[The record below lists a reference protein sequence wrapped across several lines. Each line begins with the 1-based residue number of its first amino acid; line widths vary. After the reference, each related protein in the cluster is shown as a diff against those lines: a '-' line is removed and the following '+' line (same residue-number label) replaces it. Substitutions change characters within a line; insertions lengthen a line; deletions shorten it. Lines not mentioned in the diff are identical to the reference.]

1 MKKFSI
7 WMMTIAMLCVCT
19 LFSACTTKD
28 EASITFNKT
37 NATIY
42 LGETEN
48 NQVSILA
55 TVNNADVKKL
65 DLVYDTSY
73 ITISQTKNSDG
84 TFTITVKSL
93 IDYGTKPIAVEVKA
107 GTYASAVFYVDI
119 VLPLQRIVPKDNLY
133 VAYNGTQTVYN
144 LLDFISYEP
153 EGTVQKGVE
162 FTLVE
167 ESEQIHIA
175 GNNLVIDAGVNFN
188 DIRQIKINALSTVVQ
203 EGKSPVS
210 AELNVKV
217 IPNVE
222 LLADNINVL
231 LDYNGEK
238 APIQN
243 RTYEL
248 TIKKDNNGYTLS
260 TFIVEI
266 TIPQSLGIE
275 VDIDAE
281 NYGGLSTNILNYLS
295 YAKSCVMDT
304 TNASNIKDVYTFTFQ
319 TKSSLQGK
327 GDLRF
332 KYWYKDHKADN
343 NLSASFV
350 AKIDNEIVKKV
361 SVVATM
367 PITQINVNT
376 NCTQNPDTKI
386 YTIYNDYNN
395 TYGEAFTF
403 VALPEGTSQRT
414 LVLEKPEGSALQVY
428 NSKGNLLTFV
438 RNIYDENGTL
448 IETKYNQQEITS
460 GETIYI
466 KGGDLASE
474 SLTYY
479 SALADKED
487 LTKGTLNFNVVK
499 GTSALGFVSDTD
511 STDLKEDIVLNA
523 EINDVAVAYLLAP
536 NALATD
542 FIKNDNVYIEPVDG
556 KDNYFKVTFSALTL
570 GKQTYVIKTP
580 NGYKVTANLNV
591 IQPLERAIL
600 GIKNNS
606 QYISGIGDYSPKN
619 NDSLDLANI
628 SIEKGYSIQLNYNI
642 NPNAEIARI
651 KYSFYNTQNID
662 VYGEEI
668 QKLKD
673 IYNYNYPTLFDDISF
688 ILNNQNLMQTN
699 ILTGTATG
707 VNIIKIEIYG
717 QKVVD
722 GAITEE
728 IKFTKYLF
736 VQIYNPVKQIT
747 STAKNITLR
756 ALDQVASYYESLTT
770 KTLSLEVLSDSL
782 EKATYNKLFIDGSS
796 YDTILN
802 EDGTVEYVCSQ
813 TISRDGVG
821 AIDVVYNLTT
831 GKLTIKANKYV
842 VFDEPIK
849 ISLFAGDFVDFEVG
863 RYIYSDYAGRPIT
876 TYDITINLIETKVI
890 SDINVS
896 NLTLDEDKSDSTTK
910 VYKTIYIDT
919 SKAESV
925 TYKLYTEI
933 TPYDAFDKSLNY
945 TFTPNSGNTQAMI
958 DIADDGTITV
968 LGDQGGSGIITIEP
982 RNYREG
988 MNVRTVK
995 IPIIVTDGNSWETA
1009 YEITSLNEI
1018 KYPNKHYVLTIP
1030 TTYNLTNTLFNDLE
1044 GGFRGGLYGRR
1055 YGDTTSAKA
1064 TIYLNGVSLFN
1075 ELSSNAHIAD
1085 LNIYGDVKTVDY
1097 KDAENN
1103 NVAYTKRGFV
1113 ANYNAG
1119 LIENVKITSYISNG
1133 TYVPSLLTIGENVT
1147 MVGGIAGENVGRID
1161 NCTFAGSIN
1170 IKNNNTV
1177 VANAIANNTNG
1188 TVSNCKV
1195 ITAKYNSEANS
1206 GRLVNDGESF
1216 VNGVVGG
1223 ENITFADIDNN
1234 IIKEE
1239 NYKDYQF
1246 NGNVWIANYIDENYE
1261 GLYHSYGEE
1270 DNAYGL
1276 VFYYEAKDKTKQN
1289 NLTELNIIPFSKLFG
1304 LKNTNITTE
1313 NLKIL
1318 AYNADNSLCN
1328 FIGIDSQGIV
1338 INGIGQFILSIFS
1351 EYDYTTTYEL
1361 NVLSLYQ
1368 ASEFTLSSNGV
1379 KLDKNSQERELI
1391 FGQKYEVIS
1400 KLNNLI
1406 SIINKKGQRETIE
1419 LKQNDYELSFTI
1431 SYENAQ
1437 NEIDADKYITGKKLG
1452 SHTINMNFDWY
1463 DTTNIKVRLVSGSGA
1478 NYDALI
1484 NRLFNIADGDAGEFN
1499 VRRKNGTTAVTT
1511 DVKEGSI
1518 EPKDTFTF
1526 FATLTTDLT
1535 SDAIVAE
1542 NIEIYT
1548 ENNSS
1553 ITDKHYFDIFV
1564 EKTATGE
1571 NTYKIQL
1578 RINQERIREEGYNLL
1593 DFVARKYSVIVR
1605 AVNIDG
1611 IDKIVYDAFA
1621 TVEVTLLPQTIANI
1635 NTVLYG
1641 VTSSNTTGVNVADNE
1656 TPTSVLIPSGNGGL
1670 FVIDMFPAFASYDY
1684 IDVVATANTVSKLS
1698 FRLQDRI
1705 VDNGV
1710 ITNNYK
1716 NASNGYE
1723 PLTGQNGI
1731 RLLNNNIKDNHN
1743 IGTYYLKVF
1752 TDATFS
1758 GDTIFTITVN
1768 AYYKNSVL
1776 TAQSVFTLYMRMP
1789 EAPQISLNGETK
1801 VYALAGSPIKGI
1813 EVLVSQE
1820 QINPYARIAATDSGE
1835 SVIDGKTVSNIQL
1848 NMTEVTE
1855 NSLVGYRRYSITVVF
1870 NQDYISNLSTNS
1882 TKFKIVVTSTKISSG
1897 GEIPVSAEMYVYVV
1911 NYKPTA
1917 GDIKIFNASENKFK
1931 VTSLKYLELKL
1942 ADLIPEE
1949 IYATQEFIDS
1959 FAENYYYNNTNTE
1972 FNFGKNTM
1980 LVNGTEKTLSK
1991 AQVLASYLSYVKGN
2005 VKTPLL
2011 KINNLGEFDLVSNE
2025 YISFDIQDGKLL
2037 VKGGDYTGTTNMIME
2052 IEYKMPDGRVFTYEY
2067 SFDIINSLYTTEDLP
2082 KEIANSESFLGIVN
2096 EEEAHDYILTNDLY
2110 LYDFTTIA
2118 NTNKITSFDGNNH
2131 TIHIINYAESDNA
2144 TEFALFNN
2152 VASTTTIKN
2161 LTVNIYH
2168 LRQILVS
2175 DKVTSVNIAGFAI
2188 QNDGAIYNCEV
2199 VAYDNKAL
2207 PSMSNTYGIK
2217 INEDVES
2224 RVAGFVLT
2232 NNGSITNSRFGG
2244 TQKLAT
2250 NVEYLNDDNGKIV
2263 KRVVRESLYDLKMIT
2278 IKASGTI
2285 SGFVES
2291 NNGVIAS
2298 SFVKNINIQ
2307 NTYYKLETKV
2317 TAGFINTNNGTVA
2330 MCYAEGDFANNT
2342 DIRSTVGGL
2351 EGSGIMAGFAYTNYG
2366 TITDSYSNLSIT
2378 NSKEQVGRLGAG
2390 FIYENS
2396 ENGVIERSY
2405 SASKIISNNISQM
2418 NFAGIKDFGGYN
2430 NGGTIK
2436 TSYYYIENSTDE
2448 ISIESTLTT
2457 SINAI
2462 INIADRNEFYGFSF
2476 AESQKAG
2483 TWTISDY
2490 GRPALIS
2497 PNDIAH
2503 SVRAKYEN
2511 TTGANTSIEYYFVYC
2526 DGYELGSYNNPI
2538 IIRDAKEFNSV
2549 FGSSISTDISDNY
2562 DLSANKVYGTY
2573 RLVNNVDMLDLVPE
2587 EEQDTEYKVNLVSTK
2602 MTLSGEYTNSSH
2614 KSGSLNGNGLTI
2626 SNLAISNS
2634 STKSYEFGLFKSLEN
2649 GASISNINV
2658 ELARGGVTADHTIF
2672 VGTIAGSVVDSYANN
2687 ITIKG
2692 TSVNDYT
2699 KVIGANVT
2707 GGVFGRVVGN
2717 SKVSNCAIENVSVTS
2732 TYYTALLPTEENVPD
2747 TNTYNRANENKFAEL
2762 SISGG
2767 AFGVVDVYT
2776 TEQQDN
2782 KATFGEVDSRTP
2794 SIANISVKGGVYIE
2808 GMTAG
2813 GVAGFIGNYVIGRDL
2828 SFTIVKEGVKSGII
2842 AYNCYAGGIVGFN
2855 RGYLYQ
2861 LKAEHE
2867 QEWQKEIENNMQ
2879 AYYKADDA
2887 NRDSIDR
2894 GSLDIFASELN
2905 YKPYAI
2911 GGLVGVQQS
2920 GKISIA
2926 YSKLNVLNNNGINL
2940 GGAVGLV
2947 CKAFVPDGTSVDD
2960 ATSFTMHETYAV
2972 GDVFS
2977 SATNAHIGG
2986 IIGSSKDN
2994 GIKLTKVNALNYWG
3008 KDAFNKFKLPDEK
3021 NIHAIS
3027 DQSEGDSKTHVYSI
3041 YSINFGTT
3049 DDQKYR
3055 LYNKSDAVMRSYY
3068 EYNGVLS
3075 DNGAQIDLMFSQK
3088 EWYIEN
3094 NWSRDLTELFPHIVY
3109 VSPKNQQI
3117 IQHKEDF
3124 YKFAL
3129 YGNDPNVTFI
3139 VVDNRDYDPAKGEED
3154 LLIDCDKVNANYG
3167 LLRAKIVG
3175 ATTKNGFRNLYVP
3188 LFNEVIGNE
3197 ISTLRFYKCYSAIT
3211 QKANNEQFSYLNY
3224 SNCNF
3229 QVRTSGNIG
3238 GVAQEAIGKCS
3249 FMNITFSDSDISAGN
3264 SRNAGYLFGKHSQAD
3279 ADNVGVEIS
3288 DISIR
3293 SEKNNALNVSRTI
3306 DANGANESDGSNYGL
3321 LFGMAGKVRIKNVN
3335 IFDNANIILTPP
3347 TTQDE
3352 ETTAV
3357 FNVNAGIL
3365 AGSVASIEIS
3375 LDSVKLLSGNN
3386 GGLKVAGGNN
3396 QFKVDLNLNAGG
3408 IVGKCS
3414 DTITLTVDT
3423 ENAKNDYVN
3432 VTYAPKIDI
3441 TGTSGAHSQYIGTI
3455 SGQANKILAGNLG
3468 MFIFGKTEEASEDS
3482 ESGKVIF
3489 RQLNY
3494 SLAEKTSSNGGATNN
3509 IGGIAGTLNTITT
3522 DDTTKSGEVSES
3534 QSDKP
3539 GIIAY
3544 YGDMNAVTPTN
3555 TDDSS
3560 TQIFLNLG
3568 GIVGYVNGNSEN
3580 GAATI
3585 SNVLFDG
3592 TIGFDKTFY
3601 GEDKDALQNK
3611 IKHLYLSEG
3620 GVIGKTEGFGI
3631 TIKNTIASGEILLS
3645 NSDGDK
3651 FELLDKRMYVAGLIG
3666 YNNATTT
3673 LGTDSSNGNEK
3684 VYVITTLFSLTGAKG
3699 VDSIAHNAIDKQL
3712 ILNNEV
3718 RYCSSLNLVV
3728 SDLKM
3733 GEGYAIPSGT
3743 QKDLLSNMQY
3753 EDISSSTKPNEKT
3766 DSVWNAKGNTVKGS
3780 KLDPY
3785 IINNLDLSE
3794 TGKDILDR
3802 TDPNRNKTIKEIM
3815 SKSENEYFIVRT
3827 QRIKTDTQ
3835 SNPGDIINFISTYTR
3850 KMYISVSGDLSLEY
3864 QIALKNTILFS
3875 QGAQLKSTITPI
3887 NSISADSAV
3896 TGLVVKLY
3904 VDEGAGSAATTKF
3917 KYVNLGGLANR
3928 NDGIIYTCSVQE
3940 TMNDFAELS
3949 NSTQFYG
3956 VMNPKVDL
3964 NLINTL
3970 TVNIEGK
3977 VFDTLTKPRG
3987 VAGFVANNTG
3997 YIFGSN
4003 ANVHMHNTGSVIA
4016 SNFVV
4021 ANSGTISYS
4030 YATGVNESDKGYLFV
4045 ANPKDA
4051 TLTPTEQQTTYG
4063 TIENCY
4069 TIVKAIN
4076 DSVSSYVPN
4085 KTYKNEAGENVYP
4098 IYVESDASEI
4108 DFTAKADAITGDKV
4122 AGGQIITLYK
4132 ATEQKTGGEDG
4143 TCNNALILADTKGY
4157 YDCDPYC
4164 NYNYPTLSGGLFKN
4178 FTFLKRS
4185 TMVEY
4190 NESEQR
4196 YTDRDRKI
4204 NYDKESYEIES
4215 TGSSVIGFNYYRQ
4228 ILYCQIPNLTLL
4240 KDLNSPATSG
4250 STNNNL
4256 TSSYSKF
4263 VIVGDINIGYYLSE
4277 SKTEVAGRNQEDSS
4291 ILGTIQPNTKLYD
4304 TTTGD
4309 IPVENAKYA
4318 SLIIDAQNSTFKNL
4332 VLKRNVK
4339 LIEQIKGMEGSEAT
4353 ITIKNLNFDSVTL
4366 NGVTGLI
4373 GAIDEKTTLSNI
4385 TFKNGTTATVK
4396 TENYVLDKSK
4406 DEYYNLY
4413 WNDSTQSYT
4422 NVIGIMVG
4430 KNEGTITNCKFLA
4443 NIVTNDGAEGSYALG
4458 GFVGYNTGYGVV
4470 EKSKFNGNVYISEDF
4485 KDKNGRVKN
4494 LDLQVVFGSFVAIND
4509 ENAKVTQAT
4518 LEAGALTDFV
4528 LTSGGTVYKKEVY
4541 DNLID
4546 AKKEEDPLV
4555 TGDNAADYQ
4564 LNAQIYVIT
4573 SNKAVVGGVVGILKS
4588 GLVNRSSTYKNGN
4601 KNDLAILVGDEYTQR
4616 VSYAG
4621 GIVGVMEGN
4630 SQIQDCSN
4638 RSNITAMATWLFTT
4652 TNNSSA
4658 KYRFD
4663 ANNLVIKN
4671 SGASTNLSDRVYYS
4685 DADSEPKIVSDS
4697 NTTKTKLYVYRDM
4710 TSLSYAGGIAGL
4722 GLKNAV
4728 SNSDAIAEGNQD
4740 KSGNMRLANYGIISG
4755 GFRAVKPVA
4764 TIYNNPDFNISTFS
4778 AYIGWFWGL
4787 EATTVAALI
4796 TDKIILPVP
4805 NPVLDGI
4812 VRMIAIG
4819 TAIGYLG
4826 VENALYNMTTQ
4837 HSLFVDGF
4845 IGSSNRYY
4853 KENGF
4858 VINLFNSDSKWDGKA
4873 IGYINNHL
4881 GIGDHREDDYLYH
4894 PNLNDYNAFG
4904 NFIYDSS
4911 IKAAIVAFK
4920 EHNVV
4925 VYPEIILYK
4934 LILWKYINY
4943 RFEHINIES
4952 ITSTDLQNIDSAN
4965 LLNSYDVTK
4974 YSSEM
4979 KNYYYDGISPSLN
4992 GVSEQKLAVYSNTK
5006 NIDETKDGNNII
5018 GTFSAGNPDN
5028 RFIKFKIASV
5038 DSEQNRIDKIK
5049 DNYGTVNNIGVKE
5062 EDISNWN
5069 NTEEHPWV
5077 KSRDKCW
5084 IPLSESESAIK
5095 TGEGS
5100 DSINEIVDENGNTT
5114 YTYTLSDANNWER
5127 LVNTINDDPEK
5138 FQHMNIIVDLKN
5150 NQTDIPVGKNT
5161 LNDFSGSITFRSSRY
5176 HFTNMVLSDYS
5187 EVVEGKQVNKG
5198 MGLIKRT
5205 EGVSLISVSV
5215 KGTISF
5221 TTTGDA
5227 TEGMNAGILI
5237 GQVIPTNSNS
5247 KLLIDSS
5254 RIVPSSISFTE
5265 DSLAKITNFGGIIGN
5280 LQIGTKQATDEDQA
5294 DESEEVKEIIYQSKL
5309 NNITLGSES
5318 SIENKFNINIQ
5329 AITIRENTNKNF
5341 GGLIGNVNKVETNA
5355 DKLVLNKITTNGA
5368 LRLVSEFNNVG
5379 GLVGKISDSTIIQ
5392 LGNDIKTGESNDN
5405 NDIQL
5410 NVGAAANADTF
5421 VGGIIG
5427 NNCGIFDVQAPLNI
5441 GTQTGV
5447 TISADI
5453 TNESKSA
5460 YAGGLVG
5467 KNSNNAEIKNTKNNI
5482 FMGKK
5487 ELTSFESISYIFA
5500 GYNGMNL
5507 ESKTAIPKNAV
5518 AKLTV
5523 GIGYELTGINSYSFI
5538 TKYMYNDLSK
5548 GYTESDDYKSPDW
5561 SAIEKVIN
5569 IDSSG
5574 EVAIKKST
5582 ETGNDYQLFTTEKNV
5597 DDDGDVL
5604 NYFVS
5609 TYKEQLPTMPK
5620 IPESL
5625 GVKVPDEPKYVY
5637 VDGNGNKEDITLN
5650 NRTVLDTTKKLAY
5663 KITPVSDNGF
5673 KTSDSN
5679 EVIKYQWLLEAKYI
5693 EKSYSYTKQIAN
5705 ISVTYKFLISLI
5717 GANARIEDSGR
5728 YTLIVK
5734 QLNDFEVKQEPIGEI
5749 QITSP
5754 SRDESD
5760 KVVEK
5765 TNKFDLYKTIY
5776 KKTEKEK
5783 ILYSKSFS
5791 LTNYTAIENTIF
5803 QIKDV
5808 FKYKLNSNLNDET
5821 KDLGT
5826 ESHQTSTYKKIT
5838 ATAEFENNFIDFKL
5852 FKNGS
5857 KYSFKIF
5864 DNSSITA
5871 SADITNADS
5880 GTGDEDAS
5888 GESSSGAKV
5897 TKSYNTVLVDLDD
5910 ISTGDLITGDYVST
5924 DGLFINSYTVKFN
5937 GNKLEN
5943 AKASGEFTSD
5953 IDLLGETINYQ
5964 KPSFSYIAN
5973 GETYDTIKIYT
5984 YSSEDK
5990 DAKYVIMSFK
6000 KESEDDPSVLLLKEQ
6015 VYVLNSNNKFNYLGE
6030 INYALKDI
6038 PNGKTAK
6045 DIYDELY
6052 AGNGPDRHESYFPTL
6067 IDGSNNN
6074 YNQAISEVSNDI
6086 LKKEIKG
6093 KEIEFVCNYIDH
6105 QINVKTEKDSLY
6117 YTYIDEVYNARRT
6130 FRLNSSFKLSKV
6142 GTTKDN
6148 TPSKSER
6155 TERFENTSALNGFLS
6170 AKQKDGNALTW
6181 QANNPTTEEIYFN
6194 GVNEDPDAI
6203 KISVE
6208 YGVWKGIVIAVH
6220 IKKTV
6225 MVKEPVVDE
6234 NGDPELDENGDP
6246 KYVSKQ
6252 VTYDYYYAV
6261 NSDNNVNTTP
6271 YEKKESIKF
6280 YISDGVS
6287 HGENI

>member
-84 TFTITVKSL
+84 TFIITVKSL

-188 DIRQIKINALSTVVQ
+188 DIKQIKINAVSTVVQ

-222 LLADNINVL
+222 LLADNINVI

-243 RTYEL
+243 KTYEL
-248 TIKKDNNGYTLS
+248 TIKKDDNGYTLS
-260 TFIVEI
+260 TFVVEI

-556 KDNYFKVTFSALTL
+556 KDNYFKVTFSALIL

-813 TISRDGVG
+813 IISRDGVG

-1064 TIYLNGVSLFN
+1064 TVYLNGVSLFN

-1085 LNIYGDVKTVDY
+1085 LNIYGDVKTTDY

-1147 MVGGIAGENVGRID
+1147 MVGGVAGENVGRID

-1289 NLTELNIIPFSKLFG
+1289 NLTELNIISFSKLFG

-1379 KLDKNSQERELI
+1379 KLDKNTQERELI

-1768 AYYKNSVL
+1768 ACYKNSVL

-2011 KINNLGEFDLVSNE
+2011 KINNLGEFDIVSNE

-2342 DIRSTVGGL
+2342 DIRATVGGL

-2396 ENGVIERSY
+2396 ESGVIERSY

-2672 VGTIAGSVVDSYANN
+2672 VGTIAGSVVNSYANN

-2867 QEWQKEIENNMQ
+2867 QDWQKEIENNMQ

-2960 ATSFTMHETYAV
+2960 ATPFTMHETYAV

-2986 IIGSSKDN
+2986 IIGASKDN

-3008 KDAFNKFKLPDEK
+3008 KDAFNKFKLPGEK

-3027 DQSEGDSKTHVYSI
+3027 DQNEGDSKTHVYSI

-3117 IQHKEDF
+3117 IRHQKDF
-3124 YKFAL
+3124 HKFAL

-3139 VVDNRDYDPAKGEED
+3139 VVDNLDYDPAKGETD
-3154 LLIDCDKVNANYG
+3154 LLIDCKDVNANYG

-3197 ISTLRFYKCYSAIT
+3197 ISTLRFYQCYSAIT

-3249 FMNITFSDSDISAGN
+3249 FMNITFSDSNISAGN

-3288 DISIR
+3288 DVSIR

-3321 LFGMAGKVRIKNVN
+3321 LFGMAGKARIKNIN
-3335 IFDNANIILTPP
+3335 IFDNVNITLTPP

-3396 QFKVDLNLNAGG
+3396 EFKVDLNLNAGG

-3414 DTITLTVDT
+3414 DTITLTVNT

-3494 SLAEKTSSNGGATNN
+3494 SLAEKTIRNGGATNN

-3560 TQIFLNLG
+3560 AQIFLNLG
-3568 GIVGYVNGNSEN
+3568 GIVGYVNGNSED
-3580 GAATI
+3580 GAVTI

-3651 FELLDKRMYVAGLIG
+3651 FELLDKQMYVAGLIG

-3699 VDSIAHNAIDKQL
+3699 VDSIAHNASGKQL

-3780 KLDPY
+3780 KLEPY
-3785 IINNLDLSE
+3785 NINDLKIGEDITEKESASGSKNEYIVVRTKSQASGKGEIIN
-3794 TGKDILDR
+3794 
-3802 TDPNRNKTIKEIM
+3802 
-3815 SKSENEYFIVRT
+3815 Y
-3827 QRIKTDTQ
+3827 
-3835 SNPGDIINFISTYTR
+3835 ISTYTR
-3850 KMYISVSGDLSLEY
+3850 KMYISVEGNLSLPN
-3864 QIALKNTILFS
+3864 QISLKNTILFS

-3887 NSISADSAV
+3887 NTISADSAV
-3896 TGLVVKLY
+3896 SGLVVKLF
-3904 VDEGAGSAATTKF
+3904 VDESKGSAATTND

-3956 VMNPKVDL
+3956 VMNPKVDAKLL
-3964 NLINTL
+3964 NDLTSKGGELI
-3970 TVNIEGK
+3970 
-3977 VFDTLTKPRG
+3977 FDTDTRPRG

-4003 ANVHMHNTGSVIA
+4003 ANVYIQNLGSIIA

-4021 ANSGTISYS
+4021 TNTGTITYS
-4030 YATGVNESDKGYLFV
+4030 YATGVNKSDKGYLFV

-4076 DSVSSYVPN
+4076 NTVSSYVPN
-4085 KTYKNEAGENVYP
+4085 KTYKNEAGKNVYP

-4178 FTFLKRS
+4178 FKFLKRS

-4190 NESEQR
+4190 NESEER

-4204 NYDKESYEIES
+4204 NYDETIYEIES
-4215 TGSSVIGFNYYRQ
+4215 THSSVIGFNYYRQ

-4240 KDLNSPATSG
+4240 KDLNSPATNG

-4318 SLIIDAQNSTFKNL
+4318 SLIIDAQNSIFKNL
-4332 VLKRNVK
+4332 VLKQNVK
-4339 LIEQIKGMEGSEAT
+4339 LIEQIKGMKGSEAK

-4373 GAIDEKTTLSNI
+4373 GAIDENTTLSNI

-4396 TENYVLDKSK
+4396 TENYFLDKSK

-4413 WNDSTQSYT
+4413 WNASTQSYT

-4443 NIVTNDGAEGSYALG
+4443 NIITNDGAEGSYALG
-4458 GFVGYNTGYGVV
+4458 GFVGYNTGNGIV

-4518 LEAGALTDFV
+4518 LEAGALTGFV
-4528 LTSGGTVYKKEVY
+4528 LTSGGTIYKQSDYNNKTDKEKEV
-4541 DNLID
+4541 
-4546 AKKEEDPLV
+4546 DPLV
-4555 TGDNAADYQ
+4555 VGDNAADYQ

-4621 GIVGVMEGN
+4621 GIAGVMEGN

-4652 TNNSSA
+4652 TVLD
-4658 KYRFD
+4658 D
-4663 ANNLVIKN
+4663 ARYEFNEANMVVRRIK
-4671 SGASTNLSDRVYYS
+4671 ASEKFSDRVYYS
-4685 DADSEPKIVSDS
+4685 DAITKTKIESDS
-4697 NTTKTKLYVYRDM
+4697 TQEHTKLYVYRDM
-4710 TSLSYAGGIAGL
+4710 TSLAYAGGIAGL

-4728 SNSDAIAEGNQD
+4728 SNSDAIAVGNQD

-4764 TIYNNPDFNISTFS
+4764 TIYNNPKFAIDQFNSL
-4778 AYIGWFWGL
+4778 IGLFWGL

-4796 TDKIILPVP
+4796 IDRVVTFPPAPGWIDVSLMV
-4805 NPVLDGI
+4805 
-4812 VRMIAIG
+4812 IAIS
-4819 TAIGYLG
+4819 TAYGYLK
-4826 VENALYNMTTQ
+4826 VEN
-4837 HSLFVDGF
+4837 SLFALTTSHTFYVDGF
-4845 IGSSNRYY
+4845 IGSSNKYH
-4853 KENGF
+4853 KENNF
-4858 VINLFNSDSKWDGKA
+4858 VLNLFNSETKWDDAAKNR
-4873 IGYINNHL
+4873 INEHL
-4881 GIGDHREDDYLYH
+4881 GIDDHTNNPLHLPDIDQKYS
-4894 PNLNDYNAFG
+4894 AFF
-4904 NFIYDSS
+4904 NFIYNGRIRSA
-4911 IKAAIVAFK
+4911 IAALR
-4920 EHNVV
+4920 EHNLF
-4925 VYPEIILYK
+4925 VYPELIFYDFLPIIGD
-4934 LILWKYINY
+4934 LIEF
-4943 RFEHINIES
+4943 RFEDINIVS
-4952 ITSTDLQNIDSAN
+4952 INSKDLEHIDSAN
-4965 LLNSYDVTK
+4965 LLNAYDITK
-4974 YSSEM
+4974 YAAEM

-5006 NIDETKDGNNII
+5006 NIDETIDGNNMI

-5161 LNDFSGSITFRSSRY
+5161 LNDFSGSITFRSSEY

-5221 TTTGDA
+5221 TTTEDA

-5265 DSLAKITNFGGIIGN
+5265 DSLTKITNLGGIIGN

-5294 DESEEVKEIIYQSKL
+5294 GEAEEAKEIIYQSKL
-5309 NNITLGSES
+5309 NNLTLGSDS
-5318 SIENKFNINIQ
+5318 SIENIFNIETQ
-5329 AITIRENTNKNF
+5329 KITIREDQNKYF
-5341 GGLIGNVNKVETNA
+5341 GGIVGNVESIDTNA
-5355 DKLVLNKITTNGA
+5355 DNLVINKISTKGSIK
-5368 LRLVSEFNNVG
+5368 LVSEFNYVG
-5379 GLVGKISDSTIIQ
+5379 GLIGKVSPEAKVQLGNTLKLGESGDENIIQ
-5392 LGNDIKTGESNDN
+5392 LD
-5405 NDIQL
+5405 
-5410 NVGAAANADTF
+5410 VRAAANVDTF

-5427 NNCGIFDVQAPLNI
+5427 NNYGTFDVQAPLNI

-5467 KNSNNAEIKNTKNNI
+5467 KNNNDAEIKNSKNNI

-5487 ELTSFESISYIFA
+5487 ELTSFESISYVFA

-5507 ESKTAIPKNAV
+5507 ESKTAIPKKAV
-5518 AKLTV
+5518 ANLTV
-5523 GIGYELTGINSYSFI
+5523 GMGTELTGINSYSFI

-5548 GYTESDDYKSPDW
+5548 GYSESTNFKSPDW
-5561 SAIEKVIN
+5561 SRVDKIVN
-5569 IDSSG
+5569 VSSNKPTLKG
-5574 EVAIKKST
+5574 TKS
-5582 ETGNDYQLFTTEKNV
+5582 GNNDYVLFTTKTDNGV
-5597 DDDGDVL
+5597 
-5604 NYFVS
+5604 NYF
-5609 TYKEQLPTMPK
+5609 
-5620 IPESL
+5620 ESSQENQVTNSASGIAGTL
-5625 GVKVPDEPKYVY
+5625 VDTNYEPKYEF
-5637 VDGNGNKEDITLN
+5637 VDNNGKSKQITL
-5650 NRTVLDTTKKLAY
+5650 TKGIVNSSTKRISY
-5663 KITPVSDNGF
+5663 KITPITYNGF
-5673 KTSDSN
+5673 VTSNSN
-5679 EVIKYQWLLEAKYI
+5679 DVVKYQWKLEMQYI
-5693 EKSYSYTKQIAN
+5693 EKSFSYTVQTAN
-5705 ISVTYKFLISLI
+5705 IDITYQFLISLI

-5734 QLNDFEVKQEPIGEI
+5734 QLNDFEIKQEKLGVI
-5749 QITSP
+5749 
-5754 SRDESD
+5754 
-5760 KVVEK
+5760 KVTQNDSSNK
-5765 TNKFDLYKTIY
+5765 TTERINEFDLLKTIY
-5776 KKTEKEK
+5776 GETREEK

-5791 LTNYTAIENTIF
+5791 LSNYTATENTIF
-5803 QIKDV
+5803 QIEDIFNYSLISNV
-5808 FKYKLNSNLNDET
+5808 NIDNSKTGNKNNY
-5821 KDLGT
+5821 G
-5826 ESHQTSTYKKIT
+5826 SISNQQNIT
-5838 ATAEFENNFIDFKL
+5838 ATFKNNNIDFKL
-5852 FKNGS
+5852 YRDGD
-5857 KYSFKIF
+5857 KYSFKVF

-5871 SADITNADS
+5871 TIDSSSVS
-5880 GTGDEDAS
+5880 GTASDEDNS
-5888 GESSSGAKV
+5888 SKIEDSSSSSESV
-5897 TKSYNTVLVDLDD
+5897 TKAYNTLLIDLDD

-5953 IDLLGETINYQ
+5953 IELLGETINYQ
-5964 KPSFSYIAN
+5964 KPSFSYTAN

-5984 YSSEDK
+5984 YSNEDK

-6000 KESEDDPSVLLLKEQ
+6000 KESEDEPSVLLLKEQ

-6067 IDGSNNN
+6067 IDDNNNN

-6086 LKKEIKG
+6086 LKKEDVRE

-6181 QANNPTTEEIYFN
+6181 QANNPTAEEIYFN

-6208 YGVWKGIVIAVH
+6208 YGVWKGTVVAVH

-6225 MVKEPVVDE
+6225 MVQEPVVDE
-6234 NGDPELDENGDP
+6234 NGDPVLDENGDP

-6280 YISDGVS
+6280 YISDGVN